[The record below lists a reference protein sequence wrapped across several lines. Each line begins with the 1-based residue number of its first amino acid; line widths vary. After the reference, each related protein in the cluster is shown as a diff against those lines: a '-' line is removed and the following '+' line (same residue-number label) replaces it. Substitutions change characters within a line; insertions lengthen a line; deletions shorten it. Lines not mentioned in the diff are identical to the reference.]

1 MRFVWVLFGSVLST
15 AILFGFE
22 VSHDDLRLAFVLLL
36 LIIVLLREHLSV
48 TWWYRSCFLTWLGIT
63 FLAANWLQ
71 VRAGRGSE
79 AVFVTFG
86 PVFLIIAL
94 YEIIWHRSTLQ
105 TAKR

>member
-22 VSHDDLRLAFVLLL
+22 ASHDDLRLAFVLLL
-36 LIIVLLREHLSV
+36 LVIVLLREHLLG
-48 TWWYRSCFLTWLGIT
+48 TWWYRSFFLTWLGTT

-71 VRAGRGSE
+71 VRAGRGSV
-79 AVFVTFG
+79 AAFVTFG
-86 PVFLIIAL
+86 PGFLIIAL
-94 YEIIWHRSTLQ
+94 YEIIRHRSTLR